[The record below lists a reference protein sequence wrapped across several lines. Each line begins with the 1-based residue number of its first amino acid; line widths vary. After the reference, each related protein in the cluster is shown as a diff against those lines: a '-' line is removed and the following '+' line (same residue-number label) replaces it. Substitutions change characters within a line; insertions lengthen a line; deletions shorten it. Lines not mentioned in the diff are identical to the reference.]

1 MQVRDVM
8 TAGCETCTHDAP
20 AQQVAQMMA
29 KSNFGSVPIERDD
42 KLVGMV
48 TDRDLVI
55 RGVAQGEDLS
65 QKPAAEFMSEQMYYC
80 YDDDECG
87 AVADNMGELQIRRL
101 PVVNR
106 EKKLVGIVSLGD
118 LSTRASERDAGDAL
132 NEISE
137 PT

>member
-1 MQVRDVM
+1 MQVREVM

-20 AQQVAQMMA
+20 AQQAAQLMA
-29 KSNFGSVPIERDD
+29 KNDFGSVPIERED

-48 TDRDLVI
+48 TDRDLVT
-55 RGVAQGEDLS
+55 RGVAQGADLS
-65 QKPAAEFMSEQMYYC
+65 QKPASDFMSDELYYC

-87 AVADNMGELQIRRL
+87 SVADNMGKLQIRRL

-132 NEISE
+132 NDISA
-137 PT
+137 PA